1 MSKKMKD
8 ILELMLIIIGLFVV
22 GTIIFFVLF
31 EKPKSE
37 DDLKNYL
44 IKMGTDFYV
53 DFYYEE
59 QAKGKSEEELKQYL
73 SKFTD
78 TGIKI
83 SLKTLE
89 DYSEENEKTIEK
101 FKNKKKECD
110 KQNTKVIIYP
120 QDPYGKEDYSVE
132 PLLECGDFE

>member
-31 EKPKSE
+31 EKPSSE

-59 QAKGKSEEELKQYL
+59 QAKGKSDEELKQYL

-110 KQNTKVIIYP
+110 KKNTKVIIYP

-132 PLLECGDFE
+132 PLLECGEFE

>member
-8 ILELMLIIIGLFVV
+8 ILELMLIIIGLFIV
-22 GTIIFFVLF
+22 GTIIFAVLF
-31 EKPKSE
+31 EKPSSE
-37 DDLKNYL
+37 DELKNYL

-59 QAKGKSEEELKQYL
+59 QSKGKSEEEIKQYL
-73 SKFTD
+73 SRFEN

-89 DYSEENEKTIEK
+89 DYSDDNEKLIEK

-110 KQNTKVIIYP
+110 KKNTKVIIYP
-120 QDPYGKEDYSVE
+120 KDPYGKEDYSVE
-132 PLLECGDFE
+132 PLLECGKFE